1 MKNTLK
7 GAMLISVV
15 FFLIVSIKS
24 YANVTPLTL
33 TKIND
38 HVYSAIG
45 ATDAP
50 SKANKGHN
58 NNLSVVI
65 SNNGVLVV
73 NGGASY
79 KLAKALH
86 LAIKKITD
94 QKVIWVV
101 NENSQGHAFLG
112 NSYWSTQGAKIIAH
126 EDAVKGIKEMGQRSL
141 DYAMKLDEQQTQG
154 TFIFV
159 PKYSFKDKKTI
170 QLGDVE
176 VQLLHFGKAHS
187 LGDISVWLPQ
197 DKVLITGDIA
207 FHQRMLG
214 VFPESDTKAWLVSFE
229 KMQAL
234 KALYVIPGHG
244 EPTNM
249 ATITRYTYGYL
260 KYLRSQVQK
269 ILDEDGDLSDAYKID
284 QSAYKHLHVFDEL
297 AAKNAGR
304 IFQQMEEDSF

>member
-1 MKNTLK
+1 
-7 GAMLISVV
+7 MLLNVIL
-15 FFLIVSIKS
+15 FLMIPLQS
-24 YANVTPLTL
+24 YAEITPLVL
-33 TKIND
+33 TKVSG

-45 ATDAP
+45 VTDAP

-86 LAIKKITD
+86 LAIKQITK
-94 QKVIWVV
+94 QKVVWVV

-112 NSYWSTQGAKIIAH
+112 NSYWSTQGAKVIAH
-126 EDAVKGIKEMGQRSL
+126 ESAVKGIKEYGQRSL
-141 DYAMKLDEQQTQG
+141 QGAIKLDKAQTEG
-154 TFIFV
+154 TFVFV
-159 PKYSFKDKKTI
+159 PEYSFKDKKII
-170 QLGDVE
+170 QLGE
-176 VQLLHFGKAHS
+176 GEGKLEIQLLHFGKAHS

-214 VFPESDTKAWLVSFE
+214 VFPESDTKAWLISFE

-234 KALYVIPGHG
+234 NALYVIPGHG
-244 EPTNM
+244 SPTDM

-260 KYLRSQVQK
+260 KYLRSEIQK
-269 ILDEDGDLSDAYKID
+269 ILDDDGDLLDAYKID
-284 QSAYKHLHVFDEL
+284 QSAYRHLHVFDEL
-297 AAKNAGR
+297 AVKNAGR
-304 IFQQMEEDSF
+304 VFQQMEEDSFE